1 MGALE
6 SVRDHL
12 EAHTMSA
19 APEKIIVLKAFLPAS
34 AARSYH
40 VSCEVGDVLVV
51 DKEHDHGTMCL
62 KNGVICFLLEE
73 EVYKYCRREPA

>member
-1 MGALE
+1 MAPKVE
-6 SVRDHL
+6 RDNL
-12 EAHTMSA
+12 EALPMSA
-19 APEKIIVLKAFLPAS
+19 APEKIVVLKAFLPAS
-34 AARSYH
+34 AARSFH

-73 EVYKYCRREPA
+73 EVYKFCRREPA